1 LIQRNIKRRI
11 NRKQEKTCKL
21 LKKVKLQKPFKLL
34 GDEPADITSETSL
47 YGGPT
52 LPYVETESYFSSR
65 DSVSSDGSVQFSDYI
80 TVRFIEEGCF
90 GKVNSNKCIKQE
102 LI

>member
-11 NRKQEKTCKL
+11 SKKQEKTCEL

-47 YGGPT
+47 YGVQT
-52 LPYVETESYFSSR
+52 RPYVETESYFSSR
-65 DSVSSDGSVQFSDYI
+65 DSVSSDCSDQFSDYI
-80 TVRFIEEGCF
+80 TVRFIEEGYF
-90 GKVNSNKCIKQE
+90 GKVNLNK
-102 LI
+102 